1 MKIKS
6 LVIAALL
13 TGCAT
18 ADEVK
23 NLTEKVDALEK
34 KVVEL
39 EKAPAK
45 SSKATNAPSGL
56 NGPNAPTAGDD
67 EDEAKAR
74 ELLSQITNLMKE
86 NKMNEAKAV
95 FTELDSKYG
104 DTKTGRRAKRIGAE
118 LEIIGKDAPKDFK
131 AEKWLIDGG
140 QNALTDSK
148 PTLVV
153 FWEVWCPHCK
163 REVPSLQAKYDKYK
177 DRLNIVG
184 LTKLTRNKTED
195 EVMTFL
201 KENNVSYPIAKET
214 GDMSQSFNVSGI
226 PAAAVV
232 KDGKI
237 IWRGHPARLS
247 DSMLEEWM

>member
-1 MKIKS
+1 MKFKS
-6 LVIAALL
+6 LILATLL

-23 NLTEKVDALEK
+23 SLTEKVDALEK
-34 KVVEL
+34 KVETL
-39 EKAPAK
+39 EKSPAK
-45 SSKATNAPSGL
+45 AAPSAA
-56 NGPNAPTAGDD
+56 APTLNDAD
-67 EDEAKAR
+67 ETKAR

-86 NKMNEAKAV
+86 NKMDEAKAK
-95 FTELDSKYG
+95 FKELDSKYG
-104 DTKTGRRAKRIGAE
+104 ETKTGRRAKRIGAE
-118 LEIIGKDAPKDFK
+118 LEIIGKDAPKEFK

-140 QNALTDSK
+140 QSALSDSK

-163 REVPSLQAKYDKYK
+163 REVPSLQAKHDKYK
-177 DRLNIVG
+177 DKLNIVG

-195 EVMTFL
+195 EVMAFL
-201 KENNVSYPIAKET
+201 KDNKVTYPVAKET
-214 GDMSQSFNVSGI
+214 GEMSQQFNVSGI

-247 DSMLEEWM
+247 DAMLEGWM

>member
-1 MKIKS
+1 MKFKS
-6 LVIAALL
+6 LILAALL

-23 NLTEKVDALEK
+23 SLTEKVDALEK
-34 KVVEL
+34 KVEAL
-39 EKAPAK
+39 EKSPAK
-45 SSKATNAPSGL
+45 SGKAAPT
-56 NGPNAPTAGDD
+56 APTAGND
-67 EDEAKAR
+67 EDESKAR

-86 NKMNEAKAV
+86 NKMDEAKAK
-95 FTELDSKYG
+95 FKELDSKYG

-118 LEIIGKDAPKDFK
+118 LEIIGKEAPKDFK

-140 QNALTDSK
+140 QNALQDSK

-163 REVPSLQAKYDKYK
+163 REVPNLQAKHEKYK
-177 DRLNIVG
+177 GKLNIVG
-184 LTKLTRNKTED
+184 LTKMTRNKTED
-195 EVMTFL
+195 EVMSFL
-201 KENNVSYPIAKET
+201 RDNKVTYPVAKET
-214 GDMSQSFNVSGI
+214 GDMSQQFNVSGI

-247 DSMLEEWM
+247 DSMLEGWM